1 VPRQDAQG
9 RWISDDGL
17 SYWDGATWRPLG
29 GQPVPAAGY
38 APPVAKG
45 KSPWPAILIGC
56 GVALVVVLVLGI
68 VGVFALISSSD
79 FQRSFCNSYTSSDPN
94 LVCPFHPSSP

>member
-17 SYWDGATWRPLG
+17 NYWDGAAWRPIG
-29 GQPVPAAGY
+29 GQPAVATLPA
-38 APPVAKG
+38 AKG

-56 GVALVVVLVLGI
+56 AVAFVVVLVLVI
-68 VGVFALISSSD
+68 VGVFALVSNSD
-79 FQRSFCNSYTSSDPN
+79 FQRSFCNSYTNTDAN
-94 LVCPFHPSSP
+94 QACPFHPSSP